1 MKKIIGILSIII
13 MSVVLV
19 TDVYAVS
26 ENNNALSVNTET
38 NKADISVKY
47 NDDVLLKAS
56 DAEAKTIEV
65 EEYSMQKGA
74 DNINNDERKE
84 MIFVLGGV
92 LLAFTV
98 ATVYEI
104 NHD

>member
-1 MKKIIGILSIII
+1 MNKITSMLMIII
-13 MSVVLV
+13 MSVVLI
-19 TDVYAVS
+19 TDVYAS
-26 ENNNALSVNTET
+26 NS
-38 NKADISVKY
+38 
-47 NDDVLLKAS
+47 DVLNISTKNNIGNQSVEYNANTLLRKS
-56 DAEAKTIEV
+56 DNKTEIV
-65 EEYSMQKGA
+65 EENSIQVDA
-74 DNINNDERKE
+74 NNINKEKSE

>member
-1 MKKIIGILSIII
+1 MKKIIINLSIIL

-19 TDVYAVS
+19 TAVYAVS
-26 ENNNALSVNTET
+26 ENNISSVSTKNNIVNT
-38 NKADISVKY
+38 SVKY
-47 NDDVLLKAS
+47 NDDILLKAS
-56 DAEAKTIEV
+56 DAETKTYDV
-65 EEYSMQKGA
+65 EENSIQKDA
-74 DNINNDERKE
+74 DNINKNERKE
-84 MIFVLGGV
+84 TIFVLGGV

>member
-1 MKKIIGILSIII
+1 MKKILINLSIIL

-19 TDVYAVS
+19 TAVYAVS
-26 ENNNALSVNTET
+26 DNNISSVSTKNNIVDT
-38 NKADISVKY
+38 SVKY
-47 NDDVLLKAS
+47 NDDILLKAS
-56 DAEAKTIEV
+56 DAETKTFDV
-65 EEYSMQKGA
+65 EENSIQKDA
-74 DNINNDERKE
+74 DNINKNERKE
-84 MIFVLGGV
+84 TIFVLGGV